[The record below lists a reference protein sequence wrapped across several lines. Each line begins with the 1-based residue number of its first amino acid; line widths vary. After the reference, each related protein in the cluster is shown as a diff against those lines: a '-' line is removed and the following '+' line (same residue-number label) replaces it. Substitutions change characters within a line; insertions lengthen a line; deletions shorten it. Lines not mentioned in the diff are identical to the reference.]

1 MLGRVGRFAGNIFR
15 LPGVKGQLGPR
26 MTQRQLIERL
36 SGDLFFGGVEAAM
49 TPGDIGDKAIAGI
62 GSAVGGGLGGL
73 ALSKLG
79 GGNQSLGFMLDMA
92 GSIGGDMGGRMGA
105 EQLQRGKDLVMGG
118 KGQTAYERLSAQDRE
133 ALEKMIREDQTGQVL
148 AELGLLPGS
157 TQGFLY
163 GNQGL
168 S

>member
-1 MLGRVGRFAGNIFR
+1 MIGKVGKFAGQRLLDLFR
-15 LPGVKGQLGPR
+15 VPGGQFMGK
-26 MTQRQLIERL
+26 
-36 SGDLFFGGVEAAM
+36 GDLAMRLAPDIMFGGLEAAM
-49 TPGDIGDKAIAGI
+49 TPGDLVDKGLAGA
-62 GSAVGGGLGGL
+62 GSALGGSLGGL
-73 ALSKLG
+73 ALGKLG
-79 GGNQSLGFMLDMA
+79 GRNQALSTVLDMA